1 MTGLAATGANPAPVP
16 TTTRSAADIEAW
28 LRLTGAR
35 GLGTGALRQLLATFG
50 LPHQLLAQT
59 VSALAAVI
67 PEKHARALLAPPDA
81 VTMALV
87 ERTVAWA
94 AEPGNHV
101 VTLADAAYPRPL
113 LDLSDPPLVLYVKG
127 RLGALGGPAIAMVG
141 ARSATVQGMEDARR
155 FARVLSGA
163 GLAVV
168 SGLALG
174 IDGAAHE
181 GALEGALE
189 GAGGTVA
196 VIGTGAD
203 LVYPA
208 RHRDLAHRIAAHGA
222 IVSEF
227 ALGMPGRSHHFPQ
240 RNRIIAALARGVL
253 VVEAAARSGS
263 LITARLAAE
272 MGREVYAIPGSIH
285 APLSKGCHLL
295 IRQGAKLVETA
306 QDVLEELG
314 MAGDAPRPVAP
325 APMPA
330 LDDVLGLTLTHDPVT
345 LDALCARTA
354 LPPEQVVASLLTLEL
369 AGAVERLPGNAYRR
383 VS

>member
-1 MTGLAATGANPAPVP
+1 MQAPA
-16 TTTRSAADIEAW
+16 TTRDAADIEAW
-28 LRLTGAR
+28 LRLTGVR
-35 GLGTGALRQLLATFG
+35 GLGTGALRQLLAVFG
-50 LPHQLLAQT
+50 LPRQLLAQS
-59 VSALAAVI
+59 VSVLAAVI
-67 PEKHARALLAPPDA
+67 PEKHASALLAPPDA
-81 VTMALV
+81 TTMALV
-87 ERTVAWA
+87 ERTLAWA

-101 VTLADAAYPRPL
+101 VTLADAADPRPL
-113 LDLSDPPLVLYVKG
+113 LDLSDPPLVLYIKG
-127 RLGALGGPAIAMVG
+127 RLDALGDPAVAMVG
-141 ARSATVQGMEDARR
+141 ARSATVQGVEDARR
-155 FARVLSGA
+155 FARVLSDA

-174 IDGAAHE
+174 IDGAAHD
-181 GALEGALE
+181 GALEGI
-189 GAGGTVA
+189 GGTVA

-208 RHRDLAHRIAAHGA
+208 RHREPAHRIAAHGA
-222 IVSEF
+222 IFSEF
-227 ALGMPGRSHHFPQ
+227 PLGAPGRSHHFPQ

-272 MGREVYAIPGSIH
+272 MGREVYAIPRSIH

-306 QDVLEELG
+306 HDVLEELG
-314 MAGDAPRPVAP
+314 WGGAGVGTVLP

-354 LPPEQVVASLLTLEL
+354 LPPEQVAAILLNLEL
-369 AGAVERLPGNAYRR
+369 AGAVERLPGNFYRR

>member
-1 MTGLAATGANPAPVP
+1 MTGLAATGANPVPVP
-16 TTTRSAADIEAW
+16 ATTRSAADIEAW

-87 ERTVAWA
+87 ERTLDWA
-94 AEPGNHV
+94 AVPGNHV

-127 RLGALGGPAIAMVG
+127 RLEALGGPAIAMVG
-141 ARSATVQGMEDARR
+141 ARSATVQGVEDARR
-155 FARVLSGA
+155 FARALSGA
-163 GLAVV
+163 GLSVV

-181 GALEGALE
+181 GALEGAQE

-314 MAGDAPRPVAP
+314 MAGQAARPVAP

-354 LPPEQVVASLLTLEL
+354 LPPEQVVASLLELEL
-369 AGAVERLPGNAYRR
+369 AGAVERLPGNVYRR

>member
-1 MTGLAATGANPAPVP
+1 MTGPAAACAGPVQAPA
-16 TTTRSAADIEAW
+16 TTRDAADIEAW
-28 LRLTGAR
+28 LRLTRAR
-35 GLGTGALRQLLATFG
+35 GLGTGALRQLLAVFG
-50 LPHQLLAQT
+50 LPRQLLAQS

-67 PEKHARALLAPPDA
+67 PEKHASALLAPPDA
-81 VTMALV
+81 TTVALV

-101 VTLADAAYPRPL
+101 VTLADAAYPRTL
-113 LDLSDPPLVLYVKG
+113 LDLSDPPLVLYIKG
-127 RLGALGGPAIAMVG
+127 RLDALGAPAVAMVG
-141 ARSATVQGMEDARR
+141 ARSATVQGVEDARR
-155 FARVLSGA
+155 FARVLSDA

-174 IDGAAHE
+174 IDGAAHD
-181 GALEGALE
+181 GALAGV
-189 GAGGTVA
+189 GGTVA

-208 RHRDLAHRIAAHGA
+208 RHRELAHRIATHGA

-227 ALGMPGRSHHFPQ
+227 PLGAPGRSHHFPQ

-272 MGREVYAIPGSIH
+272 IGREVYAIPGSIH
-285 APLSKGCHLL
+285 APLSKGCHRL

-306 QDVLEELG
+306 HDVLEELG
-314 MAGDAPRPVAP
+314 WGGAGVRTVLP

-354 LPPEQVVASLLTLEL
+354 LPPEQVAAILLNLEL
-369 AGAVERLPGNAYRR
+369 AGAVERLPGNFYRR